1 MTQTMMAREIAE
13 IPVVTAR
20 QLGEGLS
27 AYKAIGR
34 ILRDRA
40 PLFAATSARG
50 TSDHAATYL
59 KYLVETRLGLPVA
72 SIGPSVASIY
82 KAPLHLDR
90 AALFAVSQSGASPDL
105 LALLEAGRKSGAVT
119 VALLNAEGS
128 PAASVSEHVAPL
140 LAGPEKAVAASKS
153 YVASLVAMAAIVAEW
168 TGDEELTRAL
178 ALLPDAFAD
187 ALRCDW
193 SEADEAFVA
202 AESAYCLGRGP
213 GLTIAAEAALKFK
226 ETCAL
231 HAEGFSS
238 AEAMHGPLVLAGE
251 GLKVLTFVPGDVA
264 RAGVIDTAQKMAQAG
279 ADVWLVDQEQA
290 EQNTLPAASAPHP
303 ALVAPVQAVSFYV
316 FAERLSRLRGHDP
329 DRPMHLK
336 KVTETV

>member
-1 MTQTMMAREIAE
+1 MSETMMAREIAE
-13 IPVVTAR
+13 IPAVAAR

-27 AYKAIGR
+27 AYAAIGEV
-34 ILRDRA
+34 LRARA
-40 PLFAATSARG
+40 PLFAVTSARG

-59 KYLVETRLGLPVA
+59 KYLAETRLGLPVA

-82 KAPLHLDR
+82 DAPLRLEK

-105 LALLEAGRKSGAVT
+105 LALIEAGRKGGAVT
-119 VALLNAEGS
+119 IALLNAEGS
-128 PAASVSEHVAPL
+128 PAASVAEHVAPL

-153 YVASLVAMAAIVAEW
+153 YIASLVAMAAIVAAWSED
-168 TGDEELTRAL
+168 GAL
-178 ALLPDAFAD
+178 LQALRLLPDALAD

-193 SEADEAFVA
+193 AAADATFLE

-213 GLTIAAEAALKFK
+213 GLSIAAEAALKFK

-231 HAEGFSS
+231 HAEAFSS

-251 GLKVLTFVPGDVA
+251 ALKVLAFVPQDAA
-264 RAGVIDTAQKMAQAG
+264 RASVIETSQKMEKAG
-279 ADVWLVDQEQA
+279 ADVWLVDEA
-290 EQNTLPAASAPHP
+290 GSGARSLPAAAAPHP
-303 ALVAPVQAVSFYV
+303 ALAAPVQAVAFYV

-329 DRPMHLK
+329 DQPAHLK
-336 KVTETV
+336 KVTETI